1 MVWREER
8 ELTEGKTRQLG
19 ERKEREGVFFFF
31 RKKRR
36 RKRARSKNEFFFLP
50 EGMKIIKR
58 VNRHPNK
65 EYRQFSIL
73 DMSEIT
79 GEAAETGRVEVGSA
93 VLCVC
98 VCGCGCG
105 GGRGGSRSRSRSR
118 RKQKKTPPVQLILPL
133 PLASSPRTLEA
144 SRPPPRG
151 ARPCLRA
158 WHLGRTA
165 RCGIAK

>member
-19 ERKEREGVFFFF
+19 ERKEREGVFFFFF

-98 VCGCGCG
+98 VCVGVGVG
-105 GGRGGSRSRSRSR
+105 GGEGGQEVGVEAGGS
-118 RKQKKTPPVQLILPL
+118 KKKLLL
-133 PLASSPRTLEA
+133 SNSFYLSP
-144 SRPPPRG
+144 SPPRPG
-151 ARPCLRA
+151 PWKPLVRRRVE
-158 WHLGRTA
+158 LGLA
-165 RCGIAK
+165 